1 MSKHG
6 FFSEREPSSDR
17 TSGATLFRSSST
29 ASAARVPFGATETDS
44 SESRTLGDRQG
55 LQPIHRHVAEL
66 MQHWAEPP
74 PNATQANASALAPM
88 ASVQAVKEF
97 GKLGSSSHGGG
108 GQDSKLGQAAP
119 GGQAGGTLGSAH
131 AGGDVKSRKM
141 VRVAWTFDDGPT
153 SATPAMRKLSAQM
166 PSTWYVMRSQID
178 GGAQGT
184 QLTELRNLQ
193 EQGHEIAIHSSHPT
207 LGHISWFPSDQQ
219 ASYDS
224 IDQALSDLK
233 SFHGILLG
241 AGIKTKFVRLP
252 YGEHTELVQYL
263 QKLKVPKPD
272 SAARNILNGTDV
284 SQDPHVARVA
294 GDYQKLQAALSSLGL
309 HLWGGSGAGRAEM
322 ATMNSWEAESSGNA
336 NREDNV
342 TTSVSP
348 ARRKKQQGQG
358 KFEHIVD
365 MTAQDGKLR
374 SLVVLA
380 HDTSKPDVFAVQDD
394 IQQMNS
400 YALSKHVRVEY
411 ETMSELY
418 KNVRGQEP

>member
-1 MSKHG
+1 MSENG
-6 FFSEREPSSDR
+6 CFSERKPSSDR
-17 TSGATLFRSSST
+17 TSGATLFGSSST
-29 ASAARVPFGATETDS
+29 ASAARSPFGATDTDT

-55 LQPIHRHVAEL
+55 LHPIHRNVAEL

-74 PNATQANASALAPM
+74 PNATQANASAPAPM

-97 GKLGSSSHGGG
+97 GNLGSASRGGG
-108 GQDSKLGQAAP
+108 DQDSKLGQTAQ
-119 GGQAGGTLGSAH
+119 GGRAGGALGSAH
-131 AGGDVKSRKM
+131 AGGDVKSQKM

-207 LGHISWFPSDQQ
+207 LGHISWFPSDEQ

-233 SFHGILLG
+233 SFHGILQG

-263 QKLKVPKPD
+263 QKLKVSKPD
-272 SAARNILNGTDV
+272 SAARNILKGTDV

-294 GDYQKLQAALSSLGL
+294 KDYKKLQATLSSLGL
-309 HLWGGSGAGRAEM
+309 HLWGGSGAGQAEM

-336 NREDNV
+336 KREDNV
-342 TTSVSP
+342 TRSVSP
-348 ARRKKQQGQG
+348 AQKKNQKGQG
-358 KFEHIVD
+358 KFERIVD
-365 MTAQDGKLR
+365 LTAQDGKPR

-380 HDTSKPDVFAVQDD
+380 HDTSPSDVSAVRDD

-418 KNVRGQEP
+418 KNVRGQKP